1 MVLRESALT
10 CPGVPWIGGEHVLLV
25 AFPVPCLILCFLRV
39 LGAFAVNR
47 FEVRLSFGA
56 LEV

>member
-1 MVLRESALT
+1 MVLRESAL
-10 CPGVPWIGGEHVLLV
+10 IGGEHVLLV
-25 AFPVPCLILCFLRV
+25 AFPVPCLPLCFLRV

-56 LEV
+56 LEVWVANC